1 MFIRDID
8 EHLFWGLLR
17 RKLPGP
23 GFVYGRRLVVAD
35 SVSLLVIDLFSFLF
49 LDDSVL
55 VAGLFLRIY
64 PSLLGVQF
72 LECIIFHSG
81 LL

>member
-17 RKLPGP
+17 RKLPGS
-23 GFVYGRRLVVAD
+23 GLLYVRRLVVAD
-35 SVSLLVIDLFSFLF
+35 SVSLLAIDLFSFLF

-55 VAGLFLRIY
+55 VGGLFLRIY
-64 PSLLGVQF
+64 PFLLGVQF
-72 LECIIFHSG
+72 LERIIFHCS

>member
-17 RKLPGP
+17 RKLPGS
-23 GFVYGRRLVVAD
+23 GLLYVRRLVVAD

-55 VAGLFLRIY
+55 VGGLFLRIY
-64 PSLLGVQF
+64 PFLLGAQF
-72 LECIIFHSG
+72 LECIIFHCSH
-81 LL
+81 L